1 MKGKKYLKKCKQI
14 FRGNKY
20 LKKCKLKPQDTTIH
34 PLEWQKIK
42 RLLKPSY
49 DQGVEEF
56 KNSHT

>member
-1 MKGKKYLKKCKQI
+1 MKGK
-14 FRGNKY
+14 KY
-20 LKKCKLKPQDTTIH
+20 LKKCKLKPQDTTIN